1 MGCYITHNTNGS
13 IVQLNSIIPNSMG
26 LRTIFKY
33 PMTLRYEDITVSL
46 KYLKEKWL
54 GHSDHFDI
62 SMVFQISMFKTLEFK
77 NCISFI
83 CPPQYRLHLL
93 QILFRC

>member
-13 IVQLNSIIPNSMG
+13 IVQLNFIIPNSMG

-33 PMTLRYEDITVSL
+33 PMTLRYEDI
-46 KYLKEKWL
+46 KFK
-54 GHSDHFDI
+54 FDI

>member
-33 PMTLRYEDITVSL
+33 LMTLRYEDIKFKILKGKVVGTFRSL
-46 KYLKEKWL
+46 
-54 GHSDHFDI
+54 
-62 SMVFQISMFKTLEFK
+62 
-77 NCISFI
+77 
-83 CPPQYRLHLL
+83 
-93 QILFRC
+93 